1 MFQSS
6 SPWLWPIAR
15 RTVSGLQLHED
26 SSEKSLRCK
35 KTYFDYHSSRAGR
48 CMAHSFGRSS
58 TMDTFACRGNGPRGG
73 IAREAGR
80 LRVRLNAFVM
90 RYRATS
96 FLRLGEWQLTA

>member
-1 MFQSS
+1 
-6 SPWLWPIAR
+6 
-15 RTVSGLQLHED
+15 
-26 SSEKSLRCK
+26 
-35 KTYFDYHSSRAGR
+35 
-48 CMAHSFGRSS
+48 
-58 TMDTFACRGNGPRGG
+58 MDTFACRGNGPRGG